1 MNTFDHIIMNPPY
14 NGNLHLK
21 ILNEAINHSNEVVN
35 LSPVR
40 WLQDSLTYYKNQS
53 DFKKFN
59 HIVKRISNIE
69 VINANK
75 SNKLFNI
82 ITGDLGIYYITDIN
96 NKSTICLNSINPL
109 AKKVLNKVNDKSIMD
124 ISSKEGYRGLYNGIF
139 GIINSQHSNT
149 SEFISNSYELF
160 CTPRYT
166 YTNKVIFFNS
176 EIERLSMFKYLSSKL
191 MTTYAKLIRINQRVP
206 WKYVPVLPDYS
217 YIWTDE
223 MLYNYFN
230 LSHED
235 IEFIEHSE

>member
-21 ILNEAINHSNEVVN
+21 ILSEAINHSNEIIN

-40 WLQDSLTYYKNQS
+40 WLQDPLVDYKNQS

-82 ITGDLGIYYITDIN
+82 TIGDLGIYYITDIN
-96 NKSTICLNSINPL
+96 NQSTICLNSINPL
-109 AKKVLNKVNDKSIMD
+109 AKKILNKVNNKSIMD
-124 ISSKEGYRGLYNGIF
+124 ISSKEGYRGSYNGIF
-139 GIINSQHSNT
+139 GIINSHHSNI
-149 SEFISNSYELF
+149 SEFISNNYELF
-160 CTPRYT
+160 CTPRYNN
-166 YTNKVIFFNS
+166 TNKVIFFNS

-206 WKYVPVLPDYS
+206 WKCVPVLPDYS
-217 YIWTDE
+217 YIWTYE

-235 IEFIEHSE
+235 IELIEHS

>member
-40 WLQDSLTYYKNQS
+40 WLQDPLADYKNQS

-59 HIVKRISNIE
+59 HIIKRISNIE
-69 VINANK
+69 IINASK

-82 ITGDLGIYYITDIN
+82 TIGDLGIYYITDIN
-96 NKSTICLNSINPL
+96 NQSTICLNSINPL
-109 AKKVLNKVNDKSIMD
+109 AKKILNKVNNKSIMD

-149 SEFISNSYELF
+149 SEFISNNYELF

-206 WKYVPVLPDYS
+206 WKFVPVLPDYS

-235 IEFIEHSE
+235 IEFIEHS

>member
-1 MNTFDHIIMNPPY
+1 MNIFDHIIMNPPY

-21 ILNEAINHSNEVVN
+21 ILSEAINHSNEVVN

-40 WLQDSLTYYKNQS
+40 WLQDPLIDYKNQS

-59 HIVKRISNIE
+59 RIAKRISNIE
-69 VINANK
+69 IIDANK

-82 ITGDLGIYYITDIN
+82 ITGDLGIYYITDVN
-96 NKSTICLNSINPL
+96 NKSAIRLNSINPL
-109 AKKVLNKVNDKSIMD
+109 AERILSKVNDKSIMN
-124 ISSKEGYRGLYNGIF
+124 ISSKEGYRGSYKGIF
-139 GIINSQHSNT
+139 GIINSHHSNT
-149 SEFISNSYELF
+149 SEFISNNYELF
-160 CTPRYT
+160 CTPRYNN
-166 YTNKVIFFNS
+166 TNKVIFFNS

-206 WKYVPVLPDYS
+206 WKFVPVLPDYS
-217 YIWTDE
+217 YIWADE

-235 IEFIEHSE
+235 IEFIEH